1 MKRSDKMKSEEIDAL
16 ETIFG
21 DMSKDDLESVADGL
35 RDMDEQAKTE
45 SEPEVIENPNT
56 IMAKL
61 SASVPLPEAFKFK
74 DKKTFYTMLRN
85 IYRKEW
91 ILTTGPSGC
100 GKSSLGRIL
109 ADITGKPFYAFNMG
123 DTMNPSA
130 KLLGDT
136 KYDASTGTFFKPS
149 RFVKALQDKR
159 GAFIMLDEITRD
171 RTGDLANILMPLLDG
186 QKYLA
191 LDESDD
197 ADYVELNPECFFFAT
212 ANVGREYLGASHDID
227 RAYKD
232 RFTGGMYELDYL
244 PKAKEH
250 QLLMNRV
257 PDLLESDATIICD
270 FAERIRGLY
279 KAEELSSA
287 VSTRMTI
294 STARLVA
301 DGHPMADA
309 LLQVSLPFYPVQ
321 GGDDSERVMVKQTI
335 QSME

>member
-1 MKRSDKMKSEEIDAL
+1 MDKEKIDTL
-16 ETIFG
+16 ESIFG
-21 DMSKDDLESVADGL
+21 LSDDDLDEVKAGLEGMGDDENESAV
-35 RDMDEQAKTE
+35 MDEAVDTG
-45 SEPEVIENPNT
+45 PPNT

-61 SASVPLPEAFKFK
+61 SGSVPMPDAFKFK
-74 DKKTFYTMLRN
+74 DKNTFYTMLRN

-136 KYDASTGTFFKPS
+136 KYDATTGTFFKKS
-149 RFVKALQDKR
+149 RFVKALQDER

-186 QKYLA
+186 QKYLS

-197 ADYVELNPECFFFAT
+197 AEVVELNADCFFFAT
-212 ANVGREYLGASHDID
+212 ANVGREYLGAAHDID

-232 RFTGGMYELDYL
+232 RFTGGMYELAYL
-244 PKAKEH
+244 PKAKEKE
-250 QLLMNRV
+250 LLIQRV
-257 PDLLESDATIICD
+257 PDLDERHADTIVD
-270 FAERIRGLY
+270 FAERIRSLY
-279 KAEELSSA
+279 QAEDLSSA
-287 VSTRMTI
+287 VSTRMTL
-294 STARLVA
+294 SAAKLVA
-301 DGHPMADA
+301 DGHPLADS
-309 LLQVSLPFYPVQ
+309 LLQVSLPFFPVQ
-321 GGDDSERVMVKQTI
+321 GGDDAERVMVKQTI

>member
-1 MKRSDKMKSEEIDAL
+1 M
-16 ETIFG
+16 
-21 DMSKDDLESVADGL
+21 
-35 RDMDEQAKTE
+35 
-45 SEPEVIENPNT
+45 
-56 IMAKL
+56 
-61 SASVPLPEAFKFK
+61 PEAFKFK
-74 DKKTFYTMLRN
+74 DKNTFYTMLRN

-136 KYDASTGTFFKPS
+136 KYDASTGTFFKKS
-149 RFVKALQDKR
+149 RFVKALQDER

-197 ADYVELNPECFFFAT
+197 AEVVELNADCFFFAT
-212 ANVGREYLGASHDID
+212 ANVGREYLGAAHDID

-232 RFTGGMYELDYL
+232 RFTGGMYELAYL
-244 PKAKEH
+244 PKAKEKE
-250 QLLMNRV
+250 LLIQRV
-257 PDLLESDATIICD
+257 PELDERSADTIVD
-270 FAERIRGLY
+270 FADRIRNLY
-279 KAEELSSA
+279 QAEDLSSA
-287 VSTRMTI
+287 VSTRMTL
-294 STARLVA
+294 SAAKLCA
-301 DGHPMADA
+301 DGHPLADS
-309 LLQVSLPFYPVQ
+309 LLQVSLPFFPVQ
-321 GGDDSERVMVKQTI
+321 GGDDAERVMVKQTI

>member
-1 MKRSDKMKSEEIDAL
+1 MEREKIDAL
-16 ETIFG
+16 ESIFG
-21 DMSKDDLESVADGL
+21 LDEDELSEVKAGLES
-35 RDMDEQAKTE
+35 MDEQAESEPEKE
-45 SEPEVIENPNT
+45 SEPEVPT
-56 IMAKL
+56 LMSKL
-61 SASVPLPEAFKFK
+61 SASVNTPEAFKFK
-74 DKKTFYTMLRN
+74 DKNKFYTMLRN

-91 ILTTGPSGC
+91 ILVTGPSGC

-136 KYDASTGTFFKPS
+136 KYDASTGTFFKKS
-149 RFVKALQDKR
+149 RFVQALQDKR
-159 GAFIMLDEITRD
+159 GAFVMLDEITRD

-186 QKYLA
+186 QRYLA

-197 ADYVELNPECFFFAT
+197 AETVELNPDCFFFAT
-212 ANVGREYLGASHDID
+212 ANVGREYLGAAHDID

-232 RFTGGMYELDYL
+232 RFTGGMYELEYL
-244 PKAKEH
+244 NKSLEKE
-250 QLLMNRV
+250 LLIQRV
-257 PDLLESDATIICD
+257 PDLNENSADTIVD

-279 KAEELSSA
+279 AAEELSSA

-294 STARLVA
+294 ATARLVA
-301 DGHPMADA
+301 DGFPMADA
-309 LLQVSLPFYPVQ
+309 LLQITLPFYPLQ

>member
-1 MKRSDKMKSEEIDAL
+1 MEREKIDAL
-16 ETIFG
+16 ESIFG
-21 DMSKDDLESVADGL
+21 LDEDELSEVKAGLES
-35 RDMDEQAKTE
+35 MDEEQMESEPEKE
-45 SEPEVIENPNT
+45 SEPEVPT
-56 IMAKL
+56 LMSKL
-61 SASVPLPEAFKFK
+61 SASVNTPEAFKFK
-74 DKKTFYTMLRN
+74 DKNKFYTMLRN

-91 ILTTGPSGC
+91 ILVTGPSGC

-136 KYDASTGTFFKPS
+136 KYDASTGTFFKKS
-149 RFVKALQDKR
+149 RFVQALQDKR
-159 GAFIMLDEITRD
+159 GAFVMLDEITRD

-186 QKYLA
+186 QRYLA

-197 ADYVELNPECFFFAT
+197 AETVELNPDCFFFAT
-212 ANVGREYLGASHDID
+212 ANVGREYLGAAHDID

-232 RFTGGMYELDYL
+232 RFTGGMYELEYL
-244 PKAKEH
+244 TKSLEKE
-250 QLLMNRV
+250 LLIQRV
-257 PDLLESDATIICD
+257 PDLNEKAADTIVD

-279 KAEELSSA
+279 AAEALSSA

-294 STARLVA
+294 ATARLVA
-301 DGHPMADA
+301 DGFPMADA
-309 LLQVSLPFYPVQ
+309 LLQITLPFYPLQ

>member
-1 MKRSDKMKSEEIDAL
+1 MKSEEIDAL

-21 DMSKDDLESVADGL
+21 DMGKDELEVVADGL

-45 SEPEVIENPNT
+45 SELPEDVNPNT

-61 SASVPLPEAFKFK
+61 RASVPLPESFKFK
-74 DKKTFYTMLRN
+74 DKNTFFTMLRN
-85 IYRKEW
+85 IYRNEW

-149 RFVKALQDKR
+149 RFIKALQDER

-197 ADYVELNPECFFFAT
+197 ADYVELNSGCFFFAT

-244 PKAKEH
+244 PKRQEH

-257 PDLLESDATIICD
+257 SDLRETDATIICD

-279 KAEELSSA
+279 KAEEISSA
-287 VSTRMTI
+287 VSTRMTLAC
-294 STARLVA
+294 ARLVA
-301 DGHPMADA
+301 DGHPLNEA

>member
-1 MKRSDKMKSEEIDAL
+1 MKSEEIDAL

-21 DMSKDDLESVADGL
+21 DMSKDEISSVADGL
-35 RDMDEQAKTE
+35 REMDEQAETK
-45 SEPEVIENPNT
+45 SGPEIEEKLNT

-74 DKKTFYTMLRN
+74 DKNTFYTMLRN

-136 KYDASTGTFFKPS
+136 KYEASTGTFFKPS

-186 QKYLA
+186 QRYLA
-191 LDESDD
+191 LDESDE

-244 PKAKEH
+244 PKSKEH
-250 QLLMNRV
+250 QLLMSRV
-257 PDLLESDATIICD
+257 ADLEERDATIICD

-294 STARLVA
+294 ATAKLVA

>member
-1 MKRSDKMKSEEIDAL
+1 MEREKIDAL
-16 ETIFG
+16 ESIFG
-21 DMSKDDLESVADGL
+21 LDEDELSEVKAGLES
-35 RDMDEQAKTE
+35 MDEEQAESEPEKE
-45 SEPEVIENPNT
+45 SEPEVPT
-56 IMAKL
+56 LMSKL
-61 SASVPLPEAFKFK
+61 SASVNTPEAFKFK
-74 DKKTFYTMLRN
+74 DKNKFYTMLRN

-91 ILTTGPSGC
+91 ILVTGPSGC

-136 KYDASTGTFFKPS
+136 KYDASTGTFFKKS
-149 RFVKALQDKR
+149 RFVQALQDKR
-159 GAFIMLDEITRD
+159 GAFVMLDEITRD

-186 QKYLA
+186 QRYLA

-197 ADYVELNPECFFFAT
+197 AETVELNPDCFFFAT
-212 ANVGREYLGASHDID
+212 ANVGREYLGAAHDID

-232 RFTGGMYELDYL
+232 RFTGGMYELEYL
-244 PKAKEH
+244 TKSLEKE
-250 QLLMNRV
+250 LLIQRV
-257 PDLLESDATIICD
+257 PDLKENAADTI
-270 FAERIRGLY
+270 
-279 KAEELSSA
+279 

-294 STARLVA
+294 ATAKLVA
-301 DGHPMADA
+301 DGFPMADA
-309 LLQVSLPFYPVQ
+309 LLQITLPFYPLQ

>member
-1 MKRSDKMKSEEIDAL
+1 MKSEEIDAL
-16 ETIFG
+16 ESIFG
-21 DMSKDDLESVADGL
+21 DMSKDELESVADGL
-35 RDMDEQAKTE
+35 RDMDEQAKAE
-45 SEPEVIENPNT
+45 SEPE
-56 IMAKL
+56 
-61 SASVPLPEAFKFK
+61 SFKFK
-74 DKKTFYTMLRN
+74 DKNTFYTMLRN

-149 RFVKALQDKR
+149 RFIKALQDER

-197 ADYVELNPECFFFAT
+197 ADYVELNDGCFFFAT

-227 RAYKD
+227 RA
-232 RFTGGMYELDYL
+232 
-244 PKAKEH
+244 
-250 QLLMNRV
+250 
-257 PDLLESDATIICD
+257 
-270 FAERIRGLY
+270 
-279 KAEELSSA
+279 
-287 VSTRMTI
+287 
-294 STARLVA
+294 
-301 DGHPMADA
+301 
-309 LLQVSLPFYPVQ
+309 
-321 GGDDSERVMVKQTI
+321 
-335 QSME
+335 